1 MFDVFIVAVSV
12 TLPIFAWI
20 LMGVILKSLTLIN
33 DRWVGLLSKLVF
45 YVSLPAL
52 MFFSVIR
59 KPISEVFDFW
69 LTAICVAVTLIVY
82 FCSFLWSR
90 KANFSSADSAVIQ
103 QGALRGNLGIIGI
116 SLCFN
121 AYGSEVLVKASVLMA
136 LLTIAYNLLSV
147 YAFVSELSD
156 GRLSKKVLLASIAKN
171 PLIVAVAAGLPL
183 ALAGVEAPAAILTVV
198 DNFVAVTLPLALVSI
213 GASLSFRAVVKDVT
227 RLSQVALLK
236 LICAP
241 VLGVLACLLLG
252 YRGADLGV
260 VFLLLASPTATAS
273 FIMAKAYSGNHLLAA
288 NIVVYTTLSSL
299 LSISVGVF
307 LLTFFKLM

>member
-1 MFDVFIVAVSV
+1 MLDIFIVAVSV

-20 LMGVILKSLTLIN
+20 LVGGVLKSLTLIN
-33 DRWVGLLSKLVF
+33 DYWVGLFSKLVF

-59 KPISEVFDFW
+59 KPISEVFEVW
-69 LTAICVAVTLIVY
+69 LTTICIAATFVVY
-82 FCSFLWSR
+82 LFSYLWSR
-90 KANFSSADSAVIQ
+90 RAGFSAADSAVVQ

-136 LLTIAYNLLSV
+136 LLTIVYNLLSV
-147 YAFVSELSD
+147 YVFVSELSD
-156 GRLSKKVLLASIAKN
+156 GKLSKKVLLASIAKN
-171 PLIVAVAAGLPL
+171 PLILAVAAGLPL
-183 ALAGVEAPAAILTVV
+183 ALIGVEAPETILSVV
-198 DNFVAVTLPLALVSI
+198 DSFVAVTLPLALISI
-213 GASLSFRAVVKDVT
+213 GASLSFRSVVQDMT

-236 LICAP
+236 LIFAP
-241 VLGVLACLLLG
+241 LLGVLACLLLG

-273 FIMAKAYSGNHLLAA
+273 FIMAKAYSGNHALAA

-307 LLTFFKLM
+307 LLTFLNLM